1 LSLVSVMLV
10 GSFYIADVMS
20 EPVSELLA
28 ECADV
33 TTLNRFD
40 YKGFWRRR
48 GYNVGSLRSNG
59 ATESY

>member
-1 LSLVSVMLV
+1 MLV